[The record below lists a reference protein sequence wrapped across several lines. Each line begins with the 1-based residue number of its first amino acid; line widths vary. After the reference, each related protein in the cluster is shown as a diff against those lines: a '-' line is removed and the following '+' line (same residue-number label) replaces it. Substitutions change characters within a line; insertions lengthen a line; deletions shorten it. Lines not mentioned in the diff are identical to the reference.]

1 MNGTPPEVVE
11 IIERCKLQT
20 CQYRQAFEL
29 AKHAQTLSPQLASW
43 SSIEDELVVAY
54 LVAERKAAREIAD
67 YARRVLGP
75 EGLPLPANTFSD
87 LVPDDIGR
95 HERRAVALRGLN
107 PGADREAGFTLEA
120 LWPIMCARFPSQEH
134 AHAVA
139 RADLARRFRDVF
151 FGRRYPAPESHRD
164 GIKLKM
170 YAAQE
175 TYSWSAPQYSS
186 DSADRLLD
194 GLDLISTIAREAGI
208 TVPLGQLQAW
218 QRERPYFPHQRLD
231 AGPVQ
236 VLCRKDYFELQMG
249 RDLARALNLFL
260 AAHGAEVTA
269 RTA

>member
-1 MNGTPPEVVE
+1 MNGTPPEIVE

-20 CQYRQAFEL
+20 CQYRRAFEL
-29 AKHAQTLSPQLASW
+29 AKHAQALSPHLASW

-67 YARRVLGP
+67 YARRVFGP
-75 EGLPLPANTFSD
+75 EGLPLPADTFAD

-95 HERRAVALRGLN
+95 HERRALALRGLN
-107 PGADREAGFTLEA
+107 PGADGEAGFTLDA
-120 LWPIMCARFPSQEH
+120 LWPTMCARFPSQEH
-134 AHAVA
+134 AHEVA
-139 RADLARRFRDVF
+139 RADLARRFRDIF

-194 GLDLISTIAREAGI
+194 GLNAIRIIAGESGI
-208 TVPLGQLQAW
+208 TVPVGQLHAW

-236 VLCRKDYFELQMG
+236 VICRKDYFELQMG

-260 AAHGAEVTA
+260 AAYPSPSSAA
-269 RTA
+269 A